1 VQICPHSSRV
11 IVPDVFFFY
20 CFYVLCR
27 IFLPY
32 YCSNGHLS
40 VQEFLPWCFRYMSE
54 INWNWSIGKQS
65 GKSVEY
71 IVTKESR
78 NIRLWVVCGA
88 GSMKRYGECPSV
100 CLVCLLQ
107 QRAAGL
113 LLWAL
118 LARNIDRLLQPRR
131 AVAGSA
137 ALSAFVSSCTQASFS
152 NKHS

>member
-1 VQICPHSSRV
+1 MKAEKRKKRISSEVGRA
-11 IVPDVFFFY
+11 DLSAFFSCNCTWCVLFY
-20 CFYVLCR
+20 CFYVLYR

-40 VQEFLPWCFRYMSE
+40 VQEFLPWCSSSMGE

-118 LARNIDRLLQPRR
+118 LARNIDRLLRPLR
-131 AVAGSA
+131 AVPRCQRS
-137 ALSAFVSSCTQASFS
+137 
-152 NKHS
+152 